1 MKTGFIRKT
10 NAKSINHKYAKVS
23 ILGALA
29 IFTSAFLFSHHS
41 AYAAFY
47 ANVSRT
53 GTIKLSEEDGTGIR
67 PSSSGTL
74 GTGSDVVTIN
84 TNCNAGYNLY
94 VSATSTGST
103 RLNLSGATSSELQD
117 AVNYIAPSSNTPT
130 AEGTLTKDTWGIGKT
145 SSTFAGLQ
153 AYSADAGNWTP
164 LYTATSTDIS
174 NNTSNTNP
182 GTSTLT
188 HNVYYGANISTAKT
202 PGTYSGNVLYTV
214 IMENACT
221 EYTLKFDDGV
231 DDSDTEAQATITSNL
246 PNGIPTTETGG
257 KGEYPKVIFGTKVN
271 LSEYSSTD
279 KIKRTGYTLKGWK
292 IKVGNG
298 TPSETTYST
307 TENMVLD
314 DSETSEVT
322 LIAQWEPNKYTIH
335 YNSNA
340 PSGTTASGTT
350 ADQTDQAYNATTTL
364 RANGFSITGY
374 NFAGWAY
381 TANGTK
387 AFDSNQASVSI
398 KTLAE
403 NAKPNSV
410 VDTNNATINLYALW
424 TKASYTLTVSNGNST
439 AISSVSG
446 GGTKTYGASVTV
458 TCVPK
463 TGYKC
468 TGWTSSNTSLLPNSS
483 SASYTFTM
491 PAGGVTLTANGAANT
506 YTLTVSN
513 GNSTAI
519 SSVSGGGTKTYGA
532 SVTAS
537 CTPKSG
543 YHCTGWTSSNTSLLP
558 NSSNASYTFNMPAGA
573 VTLTATGAA
582 NSFTIYYNSNGGSG
596 TTASTTA
603 TYGQNVTLAT
613 NAFTAPSGKKFKEWN
628 TSSDGNGTT
637 YSSGQSGISPTTLKS
652 NVTTVNGG
660 SITLYAIWEDD
671 VLRCSD
677 TVHPTASTACQMA
690 DGRMW
695 IIGNSGNTTT
705 FNAICTNQTNTNN
718 HNATC
723 SSCPS
728 GYVFPKIIDF
738 DILIQ
743 AYGGTSYSNDRSG
756 YQETT
761 GALYKVLGLSS
772 FRYYW
777 SSTER
782 SSSYAYYLTVYS
794 GSSHSAYGY
803 GKTDSYYVLC
813 YK

>member
-1 MKTGFIRKT
+1 MKTGFIYKT
-10 NAKSINHKYAKVS
+10 NTKSINHKYAKIS

-74 GTGSDVVTIN
+74 GTGSDVITIN

-103 RLNLSGATSSELQD
+103 NLNLSGASSSELQNS
-117 AVNYIAPSSNTPT
+117 ANYIAPSSNAPT
-130 AEGTLTKDTWGIGKT
+130 AEGTLKKDTWGIGKT

-164 LYTATSTDIS
+164 LYTATSTDI
-174 NNTSNTNP
+174 TNGMAGSSTP
-182 GTSTLT
+182 GSATLT

-202 PGTYSGNVLYTV
+202 PGTYSGNILYTV

-271 LSEYSSTD
+271 LSQYSSTD
-279 KIKRTGYTLKGWK
+279 KIKRTGYTLSGWK

-298 TPSETTYST
+298 TPSETVYPTDAS
-307 TENMVLD
+307 MVLD

-424 TKASYTLTVSNGNST
+424 TKANYTLTVANGNT
-439 AISSVSG
+439 AAISSISPSAG
-446 GGTKTYGASVTV
+446 GYSHTYGDSITV
-458 TCVPK
+458 
-463 TGYKC
+463 
-468 TGWTSSNTSLLPNSS
+468 
-483 SASYTFTM
+483 
-491 PAGGVTLTANGAANT
+491 
-506 YTLTVSN
+506 
-513 GNSTAI
+513 
-519 SSVSGGGTKTYGA
+519 
-532 SVTAS
+532 S
-537 CTPKSG
+537 CTPNSG

-558 NSSNASYTFNMPAGA
+558 SSSNASYTFNMPDGSL
-573 VTLTATGAA
+573 TITATGAA

-596 TTASTTA
+596 STNSTTA

-637 YSSGQSGISPTTLKS
+637 YTNGQSGIAPATLKS
-652 NVTTVNGG
+652 DVATTNGG

-671 VLRCSD
+671 VLKCSD
-677 TVHPTASTACQMA
+677 TVHPTTSTGCKMA
-690 DGRMW
+690 DGRTW
-695 IIGNSGNTTT
+695 ILGNSGENTA
-705 FNAICTNQTNTNN
+705 FNAICTNQTNVAGQD
-718 HNATC
+718 ATC

-728 GYVFPKIIDF
+728 GYNFPKITDY
-738 DILIQ
+738 DTLII
-743 AYGGTSYSNDRSG
+743 AYGGRSYSNDDRSG
-756 YQETT
+756 YRETT

-772 FRYYW
+772 ARYYW
-777 SSTER
+777 SSTEGY
-782 SSSYAYYLTVYS
+782 SNKAYLLYVDSGDSHSVYS
-794 GSSHSAYGY
+794 NSKRNGAW
-803 GKTDSYYVLC
+803 VLC

>member
-1 MKTGFIRKT
+1 MESKNSG
-10 NAKSINHKYAKVS
+10 SIFLNYIMGTRFLKRSSFHY
-23 ILGALA
+23 GAQVPQKHSSRL
-29 IFTSAFLFSHHS
+29 FKAFLFVSLGLLTSQLFIHS

-47 ANVSRT
+47 VDVSSTASVRLT
-53 GTIKLSEEDGTGIR
+53 EAGSDASSSSSIK

-94 VSATSTGST
+94 VSATSTGNT
-103 RLNLSGATSSELQD
+103 NLNLSGASSAELQNS
-117 AVNYIAPSSNTPT
+117 ANYIAPSSNAPT
-130 AEGTLTKDTWGIGKT
+130 AEGTLEKDTWGIGKT

-164 LYTATSTDIS
+164 LYTATSTDI
-174 NNTSNTNP
+174 TNGMAGSSTP
-182 GTSTLT
+182 GSATLT

-279 KIKRTGYTLKGWK
+279 KIKRTGYTLSGWK

-350 ADQTDQAYNATTTL
+350 ADQTDQAYTATTTL

-403 NAKPNSV
+403 NTKPNSV

-424 TKASYTLTVSNGNST
+424 TKANYTLTVANGNT
-439 AISSVSG
+439 AAISSISPSAG
-446 GGTKTYGASVTV
+446 GYSHTYGDSVTV
-458 TCVPK
+458 
-463 TGYKC
+463 
-468 TGWTSSNTSLLPNSS
+468 
-483 SASYTFTM
+483 
-491 PAGGVTLTANGAANT
+491 
-506 YTLTVSN
+506 
-513 GNSTAI
+513 
-519 SSVSGGGTKTYGA
+519 
-532 SVTAS
+532 S
-537 CTPKSG
+537 CTQNSG
-543 YHCTGWTSSNTSLLP
+543 YHCTGWTSSDTSLLP
-558 NSSNASYTFNMPAGA
+558 SSSNASYTFNMPAGSL
-573 VTLTATGAA
+573 TLTATGAA

-596 TTASTTA
+596 STASTTA

-613 NAFTAPSGKKFKEWN
+613 NAFTAPSGKKFKSWG
-628 TSSDGNGTT
+628 TSSSGGTT
-637 YSSGQSGISPTTLKS
+637 YTNGQSGIAPATLKS
-652 NVTTVNGG
+652 DVTTTNGG

-671 VLRCSD
+671 VLRCSN
-677 TVHPTASTACQMA
+677 TVHPTTSTACQMA

-695 IIGNSGNTTT
+695 ILGNSGNVTKWSTASSTCPRGYT
-705 FNAICTNQTNTNN
+705 FPAIE
-718 HNATC
+718 
-723 SSCPS
+723 
-728 GYVFPKIIDF
+728 VFDSLII
-738 DILIQ
+738 
-743 AYGGTSYSNDRSG
+743 AYGGTSYSGDRSG
-756 YQETT
+756 YREYT
-761 GALYKVLGLSS
+761 GALYKVLGLSTS
-772 FRYYW
+772 NGSYW
-777 SSTER
+777 SSTVN
-782 SSSYAYYLTVYS
+782 SGNSLYAYSLYVSSGYSYSSYSRTK
-794 GSSHSAYGY
+794 SSTFG
-803 GKTDSYYVLC
+803 VLC

>member
-1 MKTGFIRKT
+1 MESKNSG
-10 NAKSINHKYAKVS
+10 SIFLNYIMGTRFLKRSSFHY
-23 ILGALA
+23 GAQVPQKHSSRL
-29 IFTSAFLFSHHS
+29 FKAFLFVSLGLLTSQLFIHS

-47 ANVSRT
+47 VDVSSTASVRLT
-53 GTIKLSEEDGTGIR
+53 EAGSDASSSSSIK

-94 VSATSTGST
+94 VSATSTGNT
-103 RLNLSGATSSELQD
+103 RLNLSGASSSELQD
-117 AVNYIAPSSNTPT
+117 AVNYIAPSSNAPT
-130 AEGTLTKDTWGIGKT
+130 AEGTLEKDTWGVGKT

-164 LYTATSTDIS
+164 LYTATSTDI
-174 NNTSNTNP
+174 TNGMAGSSTP
-182 GTSTLT
+182 GSATLT

-271 LSEYSSTD
+271 LSQYSSAD

-364 RANGFSITGY
+364 RANGFSVTGY

-387 AFDSNQASVSI
+387 AFDSAQASVSI

-446 GGTKTYGASVTV
+446 GGTKTYGASVT
-458 TCVPK
+458 
-463 TGYKC
+463 
-468 TGWTSSNTSLLPNSS
+468 
-483 SASYTFTM
+483 
-491 PAGGVTLTANGAANT
+491 
-506 YTLTVSN
+506 
-513 GNSTAI
+513 
-519 SSVSGGGTKTYGA
+519 
-532 SVTAS
+532 AS

-543 YHCTGWTSSNTSLLP
+543 YHCTGWTSSNISLLP
-558 NSSNASYTFNMPAGA
+558 SSSNASYTFNMPAGA
-573 VTLTATGAA
+573 VTLTASGAA

-596 TTASTTA
+596 STASTTA

-613 NAFTAPSGKKFKEWN
+613 NAFTAPSGKKFKSWG
-628 TSSDGNGTT
+628 TSTSGGTT

-671 VLRCSD
+671 VLVCSGD
-677 TVHPTASTACQMA
+677 IYPTSTVGCKLA
-690 DGRMW
+690 DGHTWTYGMGGRAVQW
-695 IIGNSGNTTT
+695 FNIHGGCNSGYSLPDRAVYANLISNYSGGGLY
-705 FNAICTNQTNTNN
+705 NAL
-718 HNATC
+718 HL
-723 SSCPS
+723 S
-728 GYVFPKIIDF
+728 GAHGF
-738 DILIQ
+738 
-743 AYGGTSYSNDRSG
+743 
-756 YQETT
+756 
-761 GALYKVLGLSS
+761 
-772 FRYYW
+772 W
-777 SSTER
+777 SSTENN
-782 SSSYAYYLTVYS
+782 SGNGAYVMYVS
-794 GSSHSAYGY
+794 KYGASTY
-803 GKTDSYYVLC
+803 EYYFDEDDAHVLC